1 MPRSGINYILIPCMA
16 ASTMIAFQ
24 HAARGQEPEAFYKG
38 RTVTMLIGYGPG
50 GSYDLY
56 GRLVARHI
64 GRHIPGEPNIVP
76 QNRPGANSYVAAN
89 YMYSVAPRDG
99 ATLGIVTQQVALDE
113 SLGTTA
119 VQYKSAEFGWIGRIT
134 SNIGLIVSG
143 STSRARTI
151 QDTKKF
157 DVPIAVAGDNT
168 PLVLNNLAGTRFRII
183 AGYPSSNASMLAMER
198 GEVDSTFT
206 SWNAI
211 KTTKQDWLRNKTI
224 NLIVQL
230 APYRHADLPDVPDMV
245 SLGETREQKQILAL
259 YGSVATIGRSIFTT
273 PGVPPERL
281 KTLRDAFMRMT
292 RDPALLAEIE
302 QTKAELDPMPG
313 EELQKIVAN
322 ASFLPPDLRDQ
333 ARQALNSK

>member
-1 MPRSGINYILIPCMA
+1 MARTGKNWLPILCVAMPALFSH
-16 ASTMIAFQ
+16 Q
-24 HAARGQEPEAFYKG
+24 HAARAQSPDVFYKG

-64 GRHIPGEPNIVP
+64 GRHIPGEPNVVP

-113 SLGTTA
+113 SLGTAA
-119 VQYKSAEFGWIGRIT
+119 VQYKSAEFGWIGRVT

-143 STSRARTI
+143 SSSKAKTI
-151 QDTKKF
+151 EDAKKF

-206 SWNAI
+206 SWNSI
-211 KTTKQDWLRNKTI
+211 KTTKQDWLRDKTI

-230 APYRHADLPDVPDMV
+230 APYRHADLPNVPDMV
-245 SLGETREQKQILAL
+245 SLGETPEQKQILAL

-281 KTLRDAFMRMT
+281 KSLREAFMLMT

-302 QTKAELDPMPG
+302 QTKLELDPMPG
-313 EELQKIVAN
+313 EELQRIVAN
-322 ASFLPPDLRDQ
+322 ASFLPPDLREQ
-333 ARQALNSK
+333 ARQALNNK